1 MNIHERRKMIRACMN
16 AAARNGK
23 SLMEALRD
31 ARPMSALGCKPK
43 DLTDRGLSYDVWES
57 EITDYSWISAVID
70 EGFDPNGPLG
80 PTYWRIT
87 KATKSHYYST
97 FIGPDGEFGLLI
109 TELGSGLIEQALKR
123 VAN

>member
-1 MNIHERRKMIRACMN
+1 MT

-31 ARPMSALGCKPK
+31 ARPTSGLGSKPK
-43 DLTDRGLSYDVWES
+43 AITDGGLTYEVCES

-97 FIGPDGEFGLLI
+97 FIGPDGEFRLLI
-109 TELGSGLIEQALKR
+109 TELGSPLVQQAWKR
-123 VAN
+123 IAN